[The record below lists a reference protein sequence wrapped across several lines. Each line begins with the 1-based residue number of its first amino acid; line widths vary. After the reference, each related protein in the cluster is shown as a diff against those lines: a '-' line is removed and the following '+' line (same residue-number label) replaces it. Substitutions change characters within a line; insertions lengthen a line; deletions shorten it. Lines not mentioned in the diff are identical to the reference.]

1 MRKILVL
8 EGGFNEEHEISLK
21 TSREVQKSLKKLNY
35 LYEVLSVNPRNFF
48 KIVENYKENFLCFNA
63 LHGTYGEDGQIQK
76 ILERNKILFTHSS
89 SKSSKIAFNK
99 NLTKLSI
106 KETGVKFLDYVVCNK
121 SQINKEFLENAFSR
135 FKSFVIKPVSSG
147 SSFGIKILKTPTDI
161 ENFILKYDS
170 EMIIY
175 KNHDEL
181 MIEKYI
187 NGREMTVTV
196 FEDNNKSESI
206 AVTEIISKNNF
217 FDYNAKYTKGLSSHI
232 IPANL
237 TKEIYDKCMSY
248 AKIIHDK
255 IGCKNLSRSDFLF
268 SEDEIYF
275 LEINSQPGLTP
286 LSLVPEQLM
295 YKNINFDLLIKKII
309 ESSL

>member
-1 MRKILVL
+1 
-8 EGGFNEEHEISLK
+8 
-21 TSREVQKSLKKLNY
+21 
-35 LYEVLSVNPRNFF
+35 
-48 KIVENYKENFLCFNA
+48 
-63 LHGTYGEDGQIQK
+63 
-76 ILERNKILFTHSS
+76 
-89 SKSSKIAFNK
+89 
-99 NLTKLSI
+99 
-106 KETGVKFLDYVVCNK
+106 
-121 SQINKEFLENAFSR
+121 
-135 FKSFVIKPVSSG
+135 
-147 SSFGIKILKTPTDI
+147 
-161 ENFILKYDS
+161 
-170 EMIIY
+170 MIIY